1 MSLELYSYWRS
12 SASYRVR
19 IALNLKSLPYVYH
32 GVDLMHAGGD
42 QWKPGYRTINP
53 QARVPTLVHDGQR
66 FTQSLAIIEYL
77 DEMYH
82 QPALLPRDPEAR
94 ARVRMLSQIIACD
107 IQPLQNT
114 STMKYLRETLKLDDA
129 AAAAWLREWITRGLG
144 AFNAHLEHD
153 HLSGKFCHGDTP
165 SMADCCLVPQ
175 MYAAERFGVD
185 PTQYPRLAFI
195 WENCNRMPA
204 FAAAHPARQTD
215 AR

>member
-1 MSLELYSYWRS
+1 LSLELYSYWRS

-19 IALNLKSLPYVYH
+19 IALNLKALPYASH

-42 QWKPGYRTINP
+42 QFKAEYKAINP
-53 QARVPTLVHDGQR
+53 QSRVPTLVHDGQR
-66 FTQSLAIIEYL
+66 YTQSLAIIEYL
-77 DEMYH
+77 DEMFH
-82 QPALLPRDPEAR
+82 QPALLPRDPEGR

-114 STMKYLRETLKLDDA
+114 SVTKYLKETLKLDDA
-129 AAAAWLREWITRGLG
+129 AISAWLREWIRRGLD

-175 MYAAERFGVD
+175 MFAAERFGVD
-185 PTQYPRLAFI
+185 PTGYPRLALI
-195 WENCNRMPA
+195 WENCNLMPA
-204 FAAAHPARQTD
+204 FAAAHPSRQND